1 MVNWGVYS
9 DEYSELMGN
18 PDPYV
23 LNAKGYSYIYG
34 SKDFWNQYSAQ
45 LNQPCVQ
52 IVKRVDGARFKNHVS
67 VPDFRQLAQID
78 QCK

>member
-1 MVNWGVYS
+1 VNWGVYT
-9 DEYSELMGN
+9 DEYGELMEN

-23 LNAKGYSYIYG
+23 LKSRGYSYIYG
-34 SKDFWNQYSAQ
+34 SKDYWNEHSTQ
-45 LNQPCVQ
+45 LNMDCVQ
-52 IVKRVDGARFKNHVS
+52 VVKRVDGARFKNGAF